1 MQVIDNLI
9 VVHNIDQKSTNI
21 YDIKLAEYNLP
32 ICQDNLDVDTQ
43 YAQEYYHSDSIFNEE
58 IQALNDVDNVGIEIE
73 TEDKFQS
80 DPYSA

>member
-32 ICQDNLDVDTQ
+32 ICQDNLDVDT
-43 YAQEYYHSDSIFNEE
+43 
-58 IQALNDVDNVGIEIE
+58 
-73 TEDKFQS
+73 
-80 DPYSA
+80 